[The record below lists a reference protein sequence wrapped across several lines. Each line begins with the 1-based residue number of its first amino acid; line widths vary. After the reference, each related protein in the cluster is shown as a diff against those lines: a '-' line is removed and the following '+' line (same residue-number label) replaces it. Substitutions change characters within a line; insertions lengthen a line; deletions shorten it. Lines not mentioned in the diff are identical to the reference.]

1 MNSAA
6 NGFQVFSDF
15 KPDNPGLG
23 KDWRKKLKILKMVGS
38 MTLKCVK
45 QNISAIGLSRD
56 PAKGQALL
64 VFV

>member
-1 MNSAA
+1 
-6 NGFQVFSDF
+6 
-15 KPDNPGLG
+15 
-23 KDWRKKLKILKMVGS
+23 MVGS

-56 PAKGQALL
+56 PAKGQVLL